1 MVRQIFLNGTAL
13 NLFTD
18 KDGAYFEMLVHELL
32 QKNYEVKEMFN
43 ESYSLLC
50 IGSINDLEVFVWGD
64 KDDKTFELKE
74 ISVL

>member
-1 MVRQIFLNGTAL
+1 MIRQIFLNGTAL

-18 KDGAYFEMLVHELL
+18 KEGAYFEMLVHELL
-32 QKNYEVKEMFN
+32 QKNDEVKEMFN

-50 IGSINDLEVFVWGD
+50 IGSVNDLEVYVWGD
-64 KDDKTFELKE
+64 EDDKTFELKE